1 MIIKISHVGVAVSNI
16 NEVRTFFKE
25 HFRLPVQDQEN
36 FGELLFSFIPMGGTN
51 LELLQSTEE
60 SGQITKFIQKRGQG
74 IHHIALEVDDVRSEL
89 ARLKREGIQLIN
101 EEPYLNAHQELVAFI
116 HPKSTYGVL
125 FELVQTN
132 NQTDEH

>member
-132 NQTDEH
+132 NQTNEH

>member
-60 SGQITKFIQKRGQG
+60 FGQITKFIQKRGQG

>member
-125 FELVQTN
+125 FELIQTN